1 MLAVRRMVIREL
13 GGKALL
19 VTPAALSVAVVHTGV
34 YWQPPHSLLQPGVLG
49 PEMDV
54 SGIS

>member
-34 YWQPPHSLLQPGVLG
+34 YWHPLNSLLHPGVLG